1 MTSAAAAVRSAA
13 TRGGRTVWLAGAALS
28 AAALLAGLLAGALIV
43 SGHGTAVFGVGAIA
57 LVVVLWK
64 APRFSP
70 VVLLASALTIE
81 QFPLSGAQPG
91 ASLGAGVAPSDLTDR
106 IPLFHGIA
114 RNVHVSLADLLLLTL
129 VAIWLL
135 KRGTG
140 VSSAVP
146 RSRVTAAIL
155 GVLFAV
161 LLGLAVGHA
170 HHGDL
175 RTGLTEVRPYV
186 YLAVAYLIASVYV
199 TSRSVLRAVLWAC
212 VLGSGLKAF
221 QAFHSFVKVRT
232 ENPRPD
238 FVVGHEEALFFAL
251 FILLALSL
259 WVFDV
264 RGPLRK
270 TATALVPF
278 VLLADLVNSRRTAW
292 LILGGALL
300 VFALMTMV
308 AVPERR
314 RLMSRILMLVAV
326 VSAVYFPVY
335 WNHTGALA
343 GPARAVHSAVAP
355 NPRDESSDQY
365 RVLENASLRSNIQQ
379 GGFAGK
385 GFGVPI
391 EYSPE
396 IPDIRSID
404 PLITYIPHNGV
415 YYILMR
421 MGLLGGIAFWSLIG
435 VGIIGACRLVRSA
448 DREVAVVGALVTCA
462 LVGYVLEGYNDQGF
476 FLYRVAFVIGSL
488 LGLAEGARRLSGEAE

>member
-28 AAALLAGLLAGALIV
+28 GGALLAGLLAGALIV
-43 SGHGTAVFGVGAIA
+43 SGHGTAVFGLGAIA

-64 APRFSP
+64 APRYSP
-70 VVLLASALTIE
+70 VVLLAAALTVE
-81 QFPLSGAQPG
+81 QFPLSGQPG
-91 ASLGAGVAPSDLTDR
+91 VTLGAGVAPSDITDR

-114 RNVHVSLADLLLLTL
+114 PNVHISLADLLLLTL
-129 VAIWLL
+129 VAIWAL

-146 RSRVTAAIL
+146 RSRVTAAIIA
-155 GVLFAV
+155 VLFTV
-161 LLGLAVGHA
+161 LLGLAVGQA
-170 HHGDL
+170 HHGSL
-175 RTGLTEVRPYV
+175 RTALTEVRPYA
-186 YLAVAYLIASVYV
+186 YLAAAYLIASVYV
-199 TSRSVLRAVLWAC
+199 TSRGVLRAVLWAF

-221 QAFHSFVKVRT
+221 QAIHSFIKVRT

-259 WVFDV
+259 WIFDV

-314 RLMSRILMLVAV
+314 RLMSRTLMLVGV
-326 VSAVYFPVY
+326 LSAVYFPVY

-365 RVLENASLRSNIQQ
+365 RVQENANLRRNIQQ
-379 GGFAGK
+379 GGFVGK

-391 EYSPE
+391 EYSG
-396 IPDIRSID
+396 ITDITSID

-435 VGIIGACRLVRSA
+435 VGIIGACRLVRST

-488 LGLAEGARRLSGEAE
+488 LGIAEGARRLRGEAE